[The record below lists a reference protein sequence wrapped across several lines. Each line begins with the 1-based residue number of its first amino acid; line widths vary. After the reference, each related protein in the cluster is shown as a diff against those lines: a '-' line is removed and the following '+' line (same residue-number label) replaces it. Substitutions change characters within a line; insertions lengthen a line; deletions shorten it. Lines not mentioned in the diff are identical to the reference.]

1 MRLPEDVVQLANETG
16 VALKAKGI
24 TIATAESCTGG
35 LLSGALTA
43 IPGASDTFYG
53 GFVTYANEAK
63 MAMIG
68 VPYAVLREFGAV
80 SKECAAA
87 MAEGAMHAAGVHLAI
102 SVTGIAGPD
111 GGSRDKPVG
120 LVHFAVA
127 TAESTRHLKKT
138 YDPTWSRDE
147 IRKAAVVDALSLVK
161 KIAGG

>member
-35 LLSGALTA
+35 LLAGALTA

-53 GFVTYANEAK
+53 GYITYANEAK
-63 MAMIG
+63 MMMIG
-68 VPYAVLREFGAV
+68 VPYGVIREFGAV
-80 SKECAAA
+80 SKETAIA
-87 MAEGAMHAAGVHLAI
+87 MAEGAMAAAGTHLAVSI
-102 SVTGIAGPD
+102 TGIAGPD
-111 GGSRDKPVG
+111 GGSKDKPVG

-127 TAESTRHLKKT
+127 TAEATRQLKKS

-147 IRKAAVVDALSLVK
+147 IRQAAVIDALKLVK
-161 KIAGG
+161 KAAGA